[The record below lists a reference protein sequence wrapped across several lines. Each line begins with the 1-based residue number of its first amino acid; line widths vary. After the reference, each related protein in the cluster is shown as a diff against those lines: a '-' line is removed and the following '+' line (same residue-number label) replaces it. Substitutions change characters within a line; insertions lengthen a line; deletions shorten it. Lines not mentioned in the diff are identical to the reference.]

1 MAMRFSELKSNWEE
15 FGTSQPF
22 SAVLTDFE
30 ETDKDEFFALGRKE
44 VEGLLGLLQQVG
56 WEPRGSALDF
66 GSGLGRLSQALSAH
80 FESVLGV
87 DVAQSMV
94 DKATRLNTSG
104 DRCRFMV
111 NTRPDLSIL
120 PSESVDL
127 VYTNLVLQHMAPR
140 YEAAY
145 IREFFRVVKPSG
157 IVAFQVCDPVR
168 GQMIKANAPEWL
180 LRPYR
185 RLRGKAQG
193 PAMQMYGMSRDRIER
208 VVTSAGSSVLLQTQ
222 MDSPGYPGRLYLCS
236 GAAPGTP

>member
-1 MAMRFSELKSNWEE
+1 MRFGELKNNWED
-15 FGTSQPF
+15 FGTTQPF

-30 ETDKDEFFALGRKE
+30 ETDQDEFFALGRRE
-44 VEGLLGLLQQVG
+44 IEDLVGLLQQVG
-56 WEPRGSALDF
+56 WTPRGRALDF

-94 DKATRLNTSG
+94 DKATSLNTSN
-104 DRCRFMV
+104 DHCRFLV
-111 NTRPDLSIL
+111 NTQPDLSIV
-120 PSESVDL
+120 PTDSIDL
-127 VYTNLVLQHMAPR
+127 VYTNLVLQHMAPQ

-168 GQMIKANAPEWL
+168 GQLLKAYAPEWL

-185 RLRGKAQG
+185 RLQGKAQG
-193 PAMQMYGMSRDRIER
+193 PAMQMYGMSESRITR
-208 VVTSAGSSVLLQTQ
+208 LVASVGSRVLLQKQ
-222 MDSPGYPGRLYLCS
+222 MDSPGYPGRLYLCR
-236 GAAPGTP
+236 GATSRTA

>member
-1 MAMRFSELKSNWEE
+1 MRFDDLKNNWED

-30 ETDKDEFFALGRKE
+30 ETDQEEFFALGRRE
-44 VEGLLGLLQQVG
+44 VEDLLGLLDQVG
-56 WEPRGSALDF
+56 WTPQGRALDC
-66 GSGLGRLSQALSAH
+66 GCGLGRLSQALSTL

-94 DKATRLNTSG
+94 DKATKLNTSA
-104 DRCRFMV
+104 DHCRFLV
-111 NTRPDLSIL
+111 NTQPNLSIV
-120 PSESVDL
+120 PTDSIDL

-168 GQMIKANAPEWL
+168 GQLLKAYAPEWL
-180 LRPYR
+180 LRP
-185 RLRGKAQG
+185 
-193 PAMQMYGMSRDRIER
+193 
-208 VVTSAGSSVLLQTQ
+208 
-222 MDSPGYPGRLYLCS
+222 
-236 GAAPGTP
+236 

>member
-1 MAMRFSELKSNWEE
+1 MRFGELKNNWED
-15 FGTSQPF
+15 FGTTQPF

-30 ETDKDEFFALGRKE
+30 ETDQEAFFALGRQE
-44 VEGLLGLLQQVG
+44 VEDLLGLLQQVT
-56 WEPRGSALDF
+56 WTPHGSALDF
-66 GSGLGRLSQALSAH
+66 GCGLGRLSQALSVH

-104 DRCRFMV
+104 DHCRFIV
-111 NTRPDLSIL
+111 NTQPDLSIV
-120 PSESVDL
+120 PTDSVDL

-140 YEAAY
+140 YETAY

-168 GQMIKANAPEWL
+168 GQFLKAHAPEWL

-185 RLRGKAQG
+185 RLQGKPQG
-193 PAMQMYGMSRDRIER
+193 PAMQMYGMSGDHIDRL
-208 VVTSAGSSVLLQTQ
+208 VASAGSKVLLQKQ
-222 MDSPGYPGRLYLCS
+222 MDSPGYPGRLYLCR
-236 GAAPGTP
+236 GATP